1 MVINEIHI
9 ENENI
14 NDGWVE
20 DFEEKDGILKPT
32 IESAKISLEKIKQFV
47 LSSKSFIDAVKRSV
61 PEDEYRVLFTDEQ
74 RKLLNDSVVKFMH
87 RKDGSIMAKLIRSDN
102 KKICFNLNIEKA
114 PGVPK
119 GISTEAANFAARMQL
134 AQIAEQI
141 EQIQISI
148 EEVLRGQQ
156 LDRLAL
162 AYSCEQKLLQAQN
175 IKNSALKT
183 AALIQ
188 IAHSAEDSRNMLMQS
203 QARALN
209 NIKEY
214 PTSNF
219 GKFFKSNEKIKRD
232 MDELRE
238 SIAAINQ
245 TSLVEALAYRELGEY
260 EALRES
266 LMYYSKYINDT
277 YFLEAGLSER
287 LDQIDNQPDNYW
299 TTALPRVVEN
309 INALPSEIM
318 GEVTT
323 NEEVED

>member
-1 MVINEIHI
+1 MTDEICI

-14 NDGWVE
+14 NDGWIE
-20 DFEEKDGILKPT
+20 DFENVSEILKPLMN
-32 IESAKISLEKIKQFV
+32 SAKKSMEKIKQFV
-47 LSSKSFIDAVKRSV
+47 LSSKSFIDAVKQSV

-74 RKLLNDSVVKFMH
+74 RRLLNSGVVDLMH
-87 RKDGSIMAKLIRSDN
+87 RKDGSIMATLIRSDN
-102 KKICFNLNIEKA
+102 KRIRFNLNIEKA

-119 GISTEAANFAARMQL
+119 GISREAANFAAQMQL

-162 AYSCEQKLLQAQN
+162 AYSCKQKLLQAQN
-175 IKNSALKT
+175 IKNPALKT

-203 QARALN
+203 QARALK

-214 PTSNF
+214 PTSTF
-219 GKFFKSNEKIKRD
+219 GKFFKNNEKVKRD
-232 MDELRE
+232 MNELRE

-245 TSLVEALAYRELGEY
+245 TSIIEALAYRELGEY

-266 LMYYSKYINDT
+266 LMYYSEYINNT

-287 LDQIDNQPDNYW
+287 LDQIDNKPDNYW

-309 INALPSEIM
+309 INALPCEIM
-318 GEVTT
+318 REITT
-323 NEEVED
+323 SEEIED

>member
-1 MVINEIHI
+1 MTDEIYI
-9 ENENI
+9 ESENI
-14 NDGWVE
+14 SDGWIEGFE
-20 DFEEKDGILKPT
+20 DKGGVLKPI
-32 IESAKISLEKIKQFV
+32 IESAKISMDKIKQFV

-61 PEDEYRVLFTDEQ
+61 PEEEYRVLFTDEQ
-74 RKLLNDSVVKFMH
+74 KTLLHDGVIDFMH
-87 RKDGSIMAKLIRSDN
+87 RKDGSIMATLIRSDN
-102 KKICFNLNIEKA
+102 KKICFNLNIEKVN
-114 PGVPK
+114 GVPRE
-119 GISTEAANFAARMQL
+119 ISMEAANFAAQMQL

-175 IKNSALKT
+175 IKNPALKT

-203 QARALN
+203 QTKALK

-219 GKFFKSNEKIKRD
+219 GKFFKNNEKIKRD

-266 LMYYSKYINDT
+266 LMYYSKYISDT
-277 YFLEAGLSER
+277 YFLEDGLMER

-299 TTALPRVVEN
+299 TTALPKVVEH
-309 INALPSEIM
+309 INALPSTITR
-318 GEVTT
+318 EVMT
-323 NEEVED
+323 NEETEE

>member
-1 MVINEIHI
+1 MTDEIYI
-9 ENENI
+9 ESKNI
-14 NDGWVE
+14 SDGWIEGFE
-20 DFEEKDGILKPT
+20 DKGGVLKPI
-32 IESAKISLEKIKQFV
+32 IESAKISMEKIKQFV

-74 RKLLNDSVVKFMH
+74 RKLIKNSAVEFMH

-102 KKICFNLNIEKA
+102 KKICFNLNIEKVN
-114 PGVPK
+114 GVPK
-119 GISTEAANFAARMQL
+119 EISAEAANFAAQMQL

-156 LDRLAL
+156 LDRLAY

-175 IKNSALKT
+175 IKNPTLKAT
-183 AALIQ
+183 ALIQ
-188 IAHSAEDSRNMLMQS
+188 IAHSAEDSRNKLMQS
-203 QARALN
+203 QTRALK

-266 LMYYSKYINDT
+266 LMYYSKYISDT
-277 YFLEAGLSER
+277 YFLEDGLTER

-309 INALPSEIM
+309 INALPSTIIK
-318 GEVTT
+318 EVTT
-323 NEEVED
+323 NEEAED

>member
-1 MVINEIHI
+1 MTDEIYI

-14 NDGWVE
+14 NEGWIEGFE
-20 DFEEKDGILKPT
+20 DVSEILKPLMN
-32 IESAKISLEKIKQFV
+32 SAKKSMEKIKQFV
-47 LSSKSFIDAVKRSV
+47 LSSKSFIDAVKQNV
-61 PEDEYRVLFTDEQ
+61 PKDEYRVLFTDEQ
-74 RKLLNDSVVKFMH
+74 RKLLKDSVVDFMH
-87 RKDGSIMAKLIRSDN
+87 RKDGSLMATLIRSDN
-102 KKICFNLNIEKA
+102 KRIRFNLNIEKA
-114 PGVPK
+114 PDVPK
-119 GISTEAANFAARMQL
+119 GISREAANFAAQMQL

-162 AYSCEQKLLQAQN
+162 AYSCKQKLLQAQN
-175 IKNSALKT
+175 IKAPALKT

-203 QARALN
+203 QARALK

-214 PTSNF
+214 PTSTF
-219 GKFFKSNEKIKRD
+219 GKFFKNNEKIKRD
-232 MDELRE
+232 MNELRE

-245 TSLVEALAYRELGEY
+245 TSIIEALAYRELGEY

-266 LMYYSKYINDT
+266 LMYYSEYINST

-287 LDQIDNQPDNYW
+287 LDQIDNKPDNYW

-309 INALPSEIM
+309 INALPCEIM
-318 GEVTT
+318 REVTT
-323 NEEVED
+323 SEEIED